1 MAEAA
6 YRNAVEE
13 DVGLILDFI
22 KKLADYEGRLS
33 EVTATEEDL
42 RKWIFDEG
50 IAEVIFVLED
60 DKEVGF
66 ALFYKAFST
75 YIAKINIH
83 LEDMFVEP
91 EYRGKGYGKGLLKEI
106 AKIIIERGYGRF
118 EWTAVSWNKPAI
130 DFYLSIGAEQM
141 DWNLFHL
148 EGENLNR
155 LADL

>member
-1 MAEAA
+1 MAEVR

-22 KKLADYEGRLS
+22 KKLADYEGRLD

-42 RKWIFDEG
+42 SKWIFDEH